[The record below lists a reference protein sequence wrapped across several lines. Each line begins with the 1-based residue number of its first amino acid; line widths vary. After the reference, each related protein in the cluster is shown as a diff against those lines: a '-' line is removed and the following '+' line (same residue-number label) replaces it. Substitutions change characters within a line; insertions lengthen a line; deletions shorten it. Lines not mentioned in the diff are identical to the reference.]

1 MEHPENSEEYKGLTV
16 NKGIEQPS
24 SINPYLNLRKKPK
37 RRQFTVGEYVEG
49 IVKGD
54 VTVLSQAV
62 TLVESVKPEHQAVA
76 QEVIEKM
83 SAVFRQFYPCGYQWC
98 SRSGEEYV
106 D

>member
-49 IVKGD
+49 IVKYLRASTARRIR
-54 VTVLSQAV
+54 VTVSSFPNTA
-62 TLVESVKPEHQAVA
+62 E
-76 QEVIEKM
+76 M
-83 SAVFRQFYPCGYQWC
+83 SNM
-98 SRSGEEYV
+98 
-106 D
+106 